1 MRRLVLSA
9 CLCSLVAVAMVA
21 PAADAPSFALASD
34 AFTDGKLIPAEF
46 TCDGADRS
54 PPLHWD
60 GAPEATKAFALVVE
74 DPDAPGDTFTH
85 WILYN
90 APGAT
95 KAFDEG
101 VATNSKLGDGSMQ
114 GTNDFGKIGYAGP
127 CPPRE
132 ASHRYVFQ
140 LYALSEPV
148 DLQPGAKRDAVLAAI
163 KSTTL
168 AKAKLTGTYKRGAS
182 KPTKP

>member
-1 MRRLVLSA
+1 MA
-9 CLCSLVAVAMVA
+9 ALVATPLA
-21 PAADAPSFALASD
+21 AADAPSFSLTSD
-34 AFTDGKLIPAEF
+34 SFTDGKAIPAEF

-74 DPDAPGDTFTH
+74 DPDAPGGTFTH
-85 WILYN
+85 WVLFN

-95 KAFDEG
+95 KAFDKG
-101 VATNSKLGDGSMQ
+101 VAPKGKLDDGSLQ
-114 GTNDFGKIGYAGP
+114 GTNDFGKTGYSGP
-127 CPPRE
+127 CPPQE
-132 ASHRYVFQ
+132 ANHRYVFE
-140 LYALSEPV
+140 LFALSEPV
-148 DLQPGAKRDAVLAAI
+148 DLEPGAKHDAVLGAI